1 MKSLELLGY
10 NSFTVVI
17 WYKESFTDEMTP
29 EMEFAYGCENG
40 CSFWDAESKRQLA
53 FNNHP
58 YHI

>member
-1 MKSLELLGY
+1 
-10 NSFTVVI
+10 
-17 WYKESFTDEMTP
+17 MTP